1 MELGEKIIPDSIYAV
16 SSFDTVDIYELVEI
30 LFEDKSMIYYFPY
43 IVFKYFERMHENL
56 AINNGLPNLCQ
67 AVLQSLW
74 IWR

>member
-1 MELGEKIIPDSIYAV
+1 
-16 SSFDTVDIYELVEI
+16 VDIYELEEI